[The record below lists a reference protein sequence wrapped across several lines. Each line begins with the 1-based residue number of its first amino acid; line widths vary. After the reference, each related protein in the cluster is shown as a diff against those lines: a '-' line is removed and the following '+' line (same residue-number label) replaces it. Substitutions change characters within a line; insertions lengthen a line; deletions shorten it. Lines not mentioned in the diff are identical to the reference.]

1 MKYASLAVPAL
12 LAVAVLMAPAAFA
25 DHPKVTITINPYY
38 AGCIDADACYTPGA
52 QVAIDVSGE
61 IAWTNGDDVSRSI
74 SGSAVAGS
82 DASSTVTLAPGETYS
97 LRFYETGTYGF
108 YDPDYPQVNGTITV
122 QASGSAD
129 DTHTHESTGHD
140 DAHMP
145 ESTGH
150 DDTHTHEST
159 GHDDAHMP
167 ESTGHDDAHARTITI
182 GGVFDLSGDWS
193 LTGGEIKTAA
203 EMAES
208 DFNGFLRT
216 VGADWRLDI
225 TYEDSQTSGSAA
237 LEKVQSLNGKNVK
250 LLVGMALSSHLK
262 TAYQYIENND
272 MLVVSCCST
281 AADLARD
288 DNIFRLRPDD
298 SRQAPAMDIM
308 LQNAGIEVLYMVNRN
323 DAWGD
328 GFRTAIRDVYNGTFV
343 EGISYDPTQR
353 DLSVTA
359 NQIDEAIG
367 RLVSEHGAD
376 KVAVFYVGF
385 DKIIQLTEILK
396 NYENA
401 SKVRW
406 FGSNVQADADQY
418 LDNPASAEF
427 FETTR
432 FTAVKTVTPDNPIRL
447 DLNERIREVYD
458 REPSIYSHSA
468 YDSVWLLGYAIHVT
482 QSTDADTLKT
492 VIPLVAERM
501 EGSFGS
507 LRLTNVGDV
516 ASEYYEVWTVRD
528 GEWVREYD
536 ITANA
541 AQ

>member
-1 MKYASLAVPAL
+1 MKYAHVAVPAL
-12 LAVAVLMAPAAFA
+12 LAVAALMAPAALA
-25 DHPKVTITINPYY
+25 DHPKVTITINPYH
-38 AGCIDADACYTPGA
+38 AGCMDADACYAPGA
-52 QVAIDVSGE
+52 QVAVDVGGE
-61 IAWTNGDDVSRSI
+61 IAWVNGDDVSRSI
-74 SGSAVAGS
+74 SGGAVAGGLDAADS
-82 DASSTVTLAPGETYS
+82 DASGIVTLDPGDTYS
-97 LRFYETGTYGF
+97 LRFYETGTFGF
-108 YDPDYPQVNGTITV
+108 HDPDHPGVNGTVTV
-122 QASGSAD
+122 QASGDAG
-129 DTHTHESTGHD
+129 DTHSHD
-140 DAHMP
+140 SA
-145 ESTGH
+145 EH
-150 DDTHTHEST
+150 DDTHS
-159 GHDDAHMP
+159 HDSA
-167 ESTGHDDAHARTITI
+167 EHDDAHARTITI
-182 GGVFDLSGDWS
+182 GGVFDSSGDWS

-225 TYEDSQTSGSAA
+225 TYEDSQTSGPVA
-237 LEKVQSLNGKNVK
+237 LEKVQSLNGRNVK
-250 LLVGMALSSHLK
+250 LLVGMALSSHLQ

-281 AADLARD
+281 AAHLAID
-288 DNIFRLRPDD
+288 DHIFRLRPDD

-328 GFRTAIRDVYNGTFV
+328 GFRTAIRDVYGGTFV
-343 EGISYDPTQR
+343 EGISYDPAQR
-353 DLSVTA
+353 DLSVA
-359 NQIDEAIG
+359 AGVIDEEIG
-367 RLVSEHGAD
+367 KLVAEHGAD

-418 LDNPASAEF
+418 LDNPASAAF

-432 FTAVKTVTPDNPIRL
+432 FTAVKTVTPDNPIRQ

-507 LRLTNVGDV
+507 LRLTDVGDV

-536 ITANA
+536 ITADA
-541 AQ
+541 AE

>member
-1 MKYASLAVPAL
+1 MKRLNVAVPVM
-12 LAVAVLMAPAAFA
+12 LAVAVLTIPTALA
-25 DHPKVTITINPYY
+25 DHAQVTITINPYY
-38 AGCIDADACYTPGA
+38 TGCADADTCYGPGA
-52 QVAIDVSGE
+52 EVAMDVGGE
-61 IAWTNGDDVSRSI
+61 IVWTNGDDVSRSI
-74 SGSAVAGS
+74 TGSAVSGVLSTADP
-82 DASSTVTLAPGETYS
+82 DAASTVTLAPGETYS
-97 LRFYETGTYGF
+97 LRLHETGTYGF
-108 YDPDYPQVNGTITV
+108 YDPDYPQVAGTVTV
-122 QASGSAD
+122 QSSGG
-129 DTHTHESTGHD
+129 TGHTHEHDSTEPD
-140 DAHMP
+140 D
-145 ESTGH
+145 EYS
-150 DDTHTHEST
+150 
-159 GHDDAHMP
+159 
-167 ESTGHDDAHARTITI
+167 RTITI
-182 GGVFDLSGDWS
+182 GGVFDTSGDWAE
-193 LTGGEIKTAA
+193 TGGEIKTAA

-225 TYEDSQTSGSAA
+225 IYEDSQTSGPVA
-237 LEKVQSLNGKNVK
+237 LEKVQALNGRDVK
-250 LLVGMALSSHLK
+250 LLVGMALSSHLQ
-262 TAYQYIENND
+262 TAYQYTENND

-281 AADLARD
+281 AAHLAID
-288 DNIFRLRPDD
+288 DHIFRLRPDD
-298 SRQAPAMDIM
+298 SRQAPAMNTM
-308 LQNAGIEVLYMVNRN
+308 LQNAGIEVLYMINRN

-328 GFRTAIRDVYNGTFV
+328 GFRKAIKDVYGGTFV

-353 DLSVTA
+353 DLSA
-359 NQIDEAIG
+359 AAGLLDEEIGELID
-367 RLVSEHGAD
+367 EHGAD

-385 DKIIQLTEILK
+385 DKIKQLTEILK

-418 LDNPASAEF
+418 LDTPASAEF

-432 FTAVKTVTPDNPIRL
+432 FTAVKTVTPDNPIRQ
-447 DLNERIREVYD
+447 DLNERIRAIYD

-468 YDSVWLLGYAIHVT
+468 YDSVWLLGYAIHLT
-482 QSTDADTLKT
+482 QSTDADTLRM

-507 LRLTNVGDV
+507 LRLTDAGDV

-541 AQ
+541 AE

>member
-1 MKYASLAVPAL
+1 MKRLNVAVPAL
-12 LAVAVLMAPAAFA
+12 LAVAILTIPTALA
-25 DHPKVTITINPYY
+25 DHPQVTITINPYY
-38 AGCIDADACYTPGA
+38 AGCTGADACYDPGA
-52 QVAIDVSGE
+52 EVAVDVGGE
-61 IAWTNGDDVSRSI
+61 IAWTNGDEMPRSI
-74 SGSAVAGS
+74 AGSAVSGVLSTADQ
-82 DASSTVTLAPGETYS
+82 DAASTVTLAPGETYS
-97 LRFYETGTYGF
+97 LRLHETGTYAF
-108 YDPDYPQVNGTITV
+108 YDPDYPQVAGTVTV
-122 QASGSAD
+122 QASGDAG
-129 DTHTHESTGHD
+129 HTHEHDSTEHD
-140 DAHMP
+140 DAY
-145 ESTGH
+145 S
-150 DDTHTHEST
+150 
-159 GHDDAHMP
+159 
-167 ESTGHDDAHARTITI
+167 RTITI
-182 GGVFDLSGDWS
+182 GGVFDSSGDWS

-225 TYEDSQTSGSAA
+225 IYEDSQTSGPVA
-237 LEKVQSLNGKNVK
+237 LEKVQALNGRDVK
-250 LLVGMALSSHLK
+250 LLVGMALSSHLQ
-262 TAYQYIENND
+262 TAYQYTADND

-281 AADLARD
+281 AAHLAID
-288 DNIFRLRPDD
+288 DHIFRLRPDD
-298 SRQAPAMDIM
+298 SRQAPAMNTM

-328 GFRTAIRDVYNGTFV
+328 GFRTAIKDVYGGTFV
-343 EGISYDPTQR
+343 EGISYDPAQR
-353 DLSVTA
+353 DLSA
-359 NQIDEAIG
+359 AAGLIDEEIG
-367 RLVSEHGAD
+367 QLIAEHGAD
-376 KVAVFYVGF
+376 RVAVFYVGF

-432 FTAVKTVTPDNPIRL
+432 FTAVKTVTPDNPIRQE
-447 DLNERIREVYD
+447 LNERIRAIYD

-468 YDSVWLLGYAIHVT
+468 YDSVWLLGYAIHLT

-507 LRLTNVGDV
+507 LRLTDVGDV

-536 ITANA
+536 ITASA
-541 AQ
+541 AE